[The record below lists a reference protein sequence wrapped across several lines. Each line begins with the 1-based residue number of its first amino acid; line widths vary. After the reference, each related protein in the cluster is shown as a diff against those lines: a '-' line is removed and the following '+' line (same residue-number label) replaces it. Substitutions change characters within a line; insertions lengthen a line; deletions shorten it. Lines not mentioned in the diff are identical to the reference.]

1 MVEYSYRPATVL
13 LYDPDPAL
21 RHNTRSAL
29 LNIGFG
35 DVVAIEEYGEFI
47 EKTSS
52 REFDLVLAD
61 SRAVSGDPIEAI
73 QKIRSH
79 VIGNNPFVNVIV
91 SLWDTAPGTVEKAI
105 NSGADDI
112 ISRPMSRTR
121 ILDRVVRLVS
131 ARKPFI
137 VTSDYLGPDRR
148 QVSRGYPQGAA
159 MVVPNSLRAKV
170 ENRPEFAATPE
181 AIQTAMKAVNDRKIS
196 IFTEQLLRLS
206 SAILLLADETDIHGD
221 REQVIR
227 AMRQINEDLSSRIEG
242 TEMTSVSNLCGGLN
256 ELLDNI
262 RLSPQ
267 SLGAKEKELLKQIPY
282 AIHKGCT
289 EVQKSSTLAFD
300 IRYISKEL
308 TDHQNRASVSI

>member
-1 MVEYSYRPATVL
+1 MAEYSYQPATVL

-47 EKTSS
+47 EKTST

-61 SRAVSGDPIEAI
+61 SRAVSGDTVEAVRL
-73 QKIRSH
+73 IRSH
-79 VIGNNPFVNVIV
+79 VVGSNPFVNVIV
-91 SLWDTAPGTVEKAI
+91 SLWDTAPETVENAI

-137 VTSDYLGPDRR
+137 VTADYLGPDRR
-148 QVSRGYPQGAA
+148 QVPRGYPQGAA

-181 AIQTAMKAVNDRKIS
+181 SIQIAIKAVNDRKIS

-206 SAILLLADETDIHGD
+206 SAILLLADATDTHSD
-221 REQVIR
+221 RENVIR
-227 AMRQINEDLSSRIEG
+227 AMRQINNDLSSKLEG
-242 TEMTSVSNLCGGLN
+242 TAMTPVQNLCSGLN

-262 RLSPQ
+262 ALSPKPMV
-267 SLGAKEKELLKQIPY
+267 AKEKELLKQIPY
-282 AIHKGCT
+282 AIHTGCK
-289 EVQKSSTLAFD
+289 EIQKSATLAFD
-300 IRYISKEL
+300 IRDLSKEL
-308 TDHQNRASVSI
+308 SDHHHLANASG